1 MENRNTLYKMTKEIN
16 HIDCPHD
23 WIGTDDYSSHL
34 PMLWLA
40 LKNTDGKSVVELGCG
55 KGSTKQLAKECNKTK
70 RNFQSYENIEIY
82 ADRYKGTTILIN
94 DYMNLLLHNPSVLFI
109 DSSPGEQRKE
119 LVDYHRDN
127 ADVIILH
134 DTEIGCQSIYGITD
148 VLNSFKYHL
157 HYVPDGLPATSALSN
172 KIDVLNWV

>member
-1 MENRNTLYKMTKEIN
+1 MTKTVTN
-16 HIDCPHD
+16 IDCPFD

-34 PMLWLA
+34 PMLWMA

-55 KGSTKQLAKECNKTK
+55 KGSTKQLSKDCKKTG
-70 RNFQSYENIEIY
+70 RNFQSYENIDIY
-82 ADRYKGTTILIN
+82 ANRYPTITMLIS

-109 DSSPGEQRKE
+109 DSAPGEQRKE

-148 VLNSFKYHL
+148 VLKSFKYHL
-157 HYVPDGLPATSALSN
+157 HYVPEGLPATSALSN
-172 KIDVLNWV
+172 KIDVTQWLS